1 MAKKKSAKKTTTG
14 RRRRRRV
21 SGVGN
26 VEVQTL
32 LLAGAGAFVAHKLN
46 AMLTKDPTKTTLV
59 NIAPYASL
67 AVGIGLPLVVK
78 NPMVKTMAIGIGAT
92 GLLQALKK
100 IAPGI
105 VGNIDTI
112 PVIAGSL
119 NRYRGALKPSVNGVG
134 YTLPNSSVYND
145 SMSVVNGIGSH
156 VPQRSN
162 PMPNGSGAANPG
174 Y

>member
-26 VEVQTL
+26 VEIQTL
-32 LLAGAGAFVAHKLN
+32 LLAGAGAFAAHKLN
-46 AMLTKDPTKTTLV
+46 TMLTKDPTKTTLV
-59 NIAPYASL
+59 NIAPYAGL
-67 AVGIGLPLVVK
+67 ALGIGLPMLVK
-78 NPMVKTMAIGIGAT
+78 NPMVKPLALGIGAT

-112 PVIAGSL
+112 PVITGTL
-119 NRYRGALKPSVNGVG
+119 NRYRGQLKPSVNGVG
-134 YTLPNSSVYND
+134 YSLPDSSVYRD
-145 SMSVVNGIGSH
+145 SMSVVNGIGSN
-156 VPQRSN
+156 VPTRSSQ
-162 PMPNGSGAANPG
+162 MPNGSGAANPG